1 MRNWIRA
8 VRTREGNV
16 IRFIRLGLIAGAI
29 LITVLDIAGI
39 SSLPNTPYTGIR
51 HNNLVFFEFE
61 DESPNRALPLE
72 RGDEIVKVDGV
83 AIRNIN
89 HFRALTESSPQGE
102 SQLYTVARGH
112 SVLEVAVQS
121 IPQPAAKIYR
131 RISYSLTAFTFIFL
145 GLVVILRRPD
155 QLGYLFTVNYL
166 TIAFL
171 LTIRP
176 VTPVPFFHIAG
187 ELVHDF
193 LLVFFPAFFLNF
205 FLIFPGKEIGSGTRR
220 SIIRKALYI
229 PPTLIFLAL
238 FVVAMLRYSSGIEHG
253 IVFVLNGVTSICWL
267 LYMLASVFFFVR
279 TYLTSDNI
287 QKVKFRIAA
296 IGLTLG
302 ILPLLLIMV
311 IRFFL
316 PGVHIPQEHAAV
328 LFLSFISASFAY
340 AILRHDVFDLSF
352 VFRAGLFFVLV
363 TVVLAATLFIF
374 GGNMG
379 ERYAGFLYARYYFLA
394 FLSVVLVI
402 AIFIPGQASLLG
414 MVDRIFNTN
423 RKIFREKVI
432 EFSRS
437 IQSHGTLE
445 QITGFVTCTLRDLF
459 DAKYVLLFLG
469 DGGRNFAMAG
479 SCPDGTGMPLTS
491 LPRDTGLIKLAGDKK
506 LPLMVE
512 YYDRIWI
519 NSNLDRT
526 SREFL
531 SLSGASVV
539 VPLVEQSELLGF
551 AVLGRKLSGKP
562 YGRIDAEIL
571 ELLGERSAA
580 AVRNQLLYRDSKE
593 KEKLEKEV
601 HLASQIQKR
610 LLPTAPPVMKN
621 AEILGD
627 MRTSREVGGDFYDYL
642 DLAPGITGL
651 AVADVSG
658 KGIPASLLMT
668 TLQAGFRAE
677 ATAAKSPAD
686 VLTSLNR
693 LLFDRSDLS
702 RFATIFYAVYDEET
716 RILTYSNGGAFP
728 PIVLR
733 GDGGITKLQ
742 RGGIL
747 VGVDPDSNFSNG
759 VLKLRSGDLII
770 SYTDGFID
778 QENRSGEYFGEDR
791 LLNFL
796 KANRSLEMDELMKKL
811 FRDVLAFGDGKVM
824 DDMTAV
830 ILRIK

>member
-1 MRNWIRA
+1 M
-8 VRTREGNV
+8 

-39 SSLPNTPYTGIR
+39 SRLPNAPYTGIR

-61 DESPNRALPLE
+61 KESPNRALPLE
-72 RGDEIVKVDGV
+72 RGDEIVAVDGV
-83 AIRNIN
+83 DVRNIN
-89 HFRALTESSPQGE
+89 HFRSLTRLSPHGE
-102 SQLYTVARGH
+102 PQVYTVARGY
-112 SVLEVAVQS
+112 SVLEVTVQS
-121 IPQPAAKIYR
+121 IPQPAVRIYR
-131 RISYSLTAFTFIFL
+131 RIAYSLTAFTFIFL

-155 QLGYLFTVNYL
+155 QLGYLFTANYL
-166 TIAFL
+166 AIAFL
-171 LTIRP
+171 LTDRP
-176 VTPVPFFHIAG
+176 VTTVPFFHLAG
-187 ELVHDF
+187 ELVYDF
-193 LLVFFPAFFLNF
+193 LMAFFPAFFLHF
-205 FLIFPGKEIGSGTRR
+205 FLIFPGKEIRSGSRR
-220 SIIRKALYI
+220 YLIRKTLYI

-238 FVVAMLRYSSGIEHG
+238 FVVAMLRYSSGIERG
-253 IVFVLNGVTSICWL
+253 IVLTLNGVMSIYWL

-279 TYLTSDNI
+279 TYLTSDLI

-296 IGLTLG
+296 IGLTIG

-316 PGVHIPQEHAAV
+316 PGVQIPHEHIAV

-340 AILRHDVFDLSF
+340 AILRHEAFDLSF

-363 TVVLAATLFIF
+363 SAVLAAALFIF
-374 GGNMG
+374 GGIMG
-379 ERYAGFLYARYYFLA
+379 ESYSGFLYARYYFLA

-402 AIFIPGQASLLG
+402 AIFIPARSSLLG
-414 MVDRIFNTN
+414 MIDRIFNTN

-445 QITGFVTCTLRDLF
+445 QMTGFVTCTLRDLF
-459 DAKYVLLFLG
+459 DAKYVFLFLG

-479 SCPDGTGMPLTS
+479 SSPDGSGIPLTS
-491 LPRDTGLIKLAGDKK
+491 LPRDTGLINLAREKK
-506 LPLMVE
+506 LPLIVE

-531 SLSGASVV
+531 SLSEASVI

-571 ELLGERSAA
+571 ELLGDRSAA
-580 AVRNQLLYRDSKE
+580 AVRNKLLYRDSKE
-593 KEKLEKEV
+593 KEKLEEEV
-601 HLASQIQKR
+601 HLASKIQQR
-610 LLPTAPPVMKN
+610 LLPTAPPIMKN

-677 ATAAKSPAD
+677 ATAGKSPAE

-702 RFATIFYAVYDEET
+702 RFATVFYAVYDNET
-716 RILTYSNGGAFP
+716 RILKYCNGGAFP
-728 PIVLR
+728 PIILR
-733 GDGGITKLQ
+733 ADGVITKLQ
-742 RGGIL
+742 CGGIL
-747 VGVDPDSNFSNG
+747 VGVDPDSKFSNG
-759 VLKLRSGDLII
+759 VLKLRSGDLLV

-778 QENRSGEYFGEDR
+778 QENSSGEYFGEER
-791 LLNFL
+791 LIAFL
-796 KANRSLEMDELMKKL
+796 KANRSLEMEELMKKL
-811 FRDVLAFGDGKVM
+811 FRDVIAFGDGSVM

-830 ILRIK
+830 ILRVM